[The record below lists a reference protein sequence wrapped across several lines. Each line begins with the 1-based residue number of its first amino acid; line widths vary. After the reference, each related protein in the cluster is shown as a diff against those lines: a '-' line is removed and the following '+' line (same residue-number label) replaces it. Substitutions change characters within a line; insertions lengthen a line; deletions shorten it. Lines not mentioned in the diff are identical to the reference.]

1 VGDAPVPGGLTLLA
15 WLAGL
20 AALAVVAR
28 WATHRVD
35 ALGRRRQFP
44 IVSTALLAVVAL
56 GSIVLVVQ
64 TDRLQHRLSDVASE
78 LLGSPVTVD
87 CQSRGQEMLD
97 VGNDLGQV
105 RFDAQGR
112 PEPRTL
118 IKRRPCADLE
128 RYLEGEQGAP
138 TRDEVVAVHVLSHE
152 VRHLAGQTV
161 EADAECEAMQRDA
174 RTARLLGADD
184 YEARALAR
192 AYWLDVYPRMPD
204 GYRSA
209 ACAPGGA
216 LDEHLP
222 DPPWAP

>member
-1 VGDAPVPGGLTLLA
+1 MPTGLTFLA

-20 AALAVVAR
+20 GIVALVVR

-44 IVSTALLAVVAL
+44 VVSTILLAVVAL

-64 TDRLQHRLSDVASE
+64 TGRLQDRLSEVASE
-78 LLGSPVTVD
+78 LVGSAVTVD

-97 VGNDLGQV
+97 AGNELGQV
-105 RFDAQGR
+105 RFDAQGL

-152 VRHLAGQTV
+152 VQHLIGQTV
-161 EADAECEAMQRDA
+161 ESEAECAAMQRDA

-184 YEARALAR
+184 DEARALAR
-192 AYWLDVYPRMPD
+192 TYWLDVYPRMPD

-209 ACAPGGA
+209 ACTPGGE
-216 LDEHLP
+216 LDAHLP
-222 DPPWAP
+222 DAPWAE

>member
-1 VGDAPVPGGLTLLA
+1 VPTGLTALA

-20 AALAVVAR
+20 GVVVLVGR

-44 IVSTALLAVVAL
+44 VVSTSLLAVVAL
-56 GSIVLVVQ
+56 GCIVLVVQ
-64 TDRLQHRLSDVASE
+64 TERLQDRLSEVATE
-78 LLGSPVTVD
+78 LVGAPVTVD

-97 VGNDLGQV
+97 VGNELGQV
-105 RFDAQGR
+105 RFDASGR

-138 TRDEVVAVHVLSHE
+138 TRGEVVAVHVLSHE
-152 VRHLAGQTV
+152 ARHLAGQKV
-161 EADAECEAMQRDA
+161 EAETECAAMQRDA
-174 RTARLLGADD
+174 RTARLLGASPE
-184 YEARALAR
+184 EALALAR
-192 AYWLDVYPRMPD
+192 TYWNEVYPEMPAD
-204 GYRSA
+204 YRSA

-216 LDEHLP
+216 LDERLP

>member
-1 VGDAPVPGGLTLLA
+1 MPTGLTFLA

-20 AALAVVAR
+20 GIAVLVVR

-44 IVSTALLAVVAL
+44 VVSTVLLAVVAL
-56 GSIVLVVQ
+56 GCIVLVVQ
-64 TDRLQHRLSDVASE
+64 TGRLQHRLSEVASE
-78 LLGSPVTVD
+78 LVGSPVTVD

-97 VGNDLGQV
+97 AGNELGQV

-152 VRHLAGQTV
+152 VQHLTGQTV
-161 EADAECEAMQRDA
+161 EAEAECAAMQRDA

-184 YEARALAR
+184 DEARALAR
-192 AYWLDVYPRMPD
+192 TYWLDVYPRMPD

-209 ACAPGGA
+209 ACTPGGE

-222 DPPWAP
+222 DAPWGE